1 VAADR
6 SDSGRSTHGL
16 SRSALHDLFRALFLT
31 RAAEERLEIL
41 QKQGHMTGGLYRS
54 LGQEA
59 GAVGAAYALRRRS
72 DGTGDFLAPTVRA
85 AGALFLFGGE
95 LVDFFRQYLARGT
108 SPTGG
113 RESNVHWCDFQKGF
127 VGPVSP
133 LGTMVEVMAGIT
145 MSFRLRDEDRVG
157 MVFAG
162 DGASSTGAWHEGI
175 NFAAVQECPLILIVE
190 HNQWAFSTPTHRH
203 TRVESFTEK
212 AAGYGLGAQ
221 SVDGT
226 DVLDVFDAVR
236 RAAAVARSG
245 GAAQMV
251 ELRYFRRLGHAQH
264 DPQDYVDPALIAEWE
279 ERDPID
285 LFRTRMIANE
295 WATEEELAH
304 LEEEAVEACRM
315 AAGQAIGEPYP
326 HGPDAV
332 EDVYTDFE
340 IARPWTRAETPDP
353 AQM

>member
-1 VAADR
+1 MLHEIFAA
-6 SDSGRSTHGL
+6 L
-16 SRSALHDLFRALFLT
+16 CLT
-31 RAAEERLEIL
+31 RAAEERLEL
-41 QKQGHMTGGLYRS
+41 MQKQGHVTGGLYRS

-59 GAVGAAYALRRRS
+59 GAVGAAYALRRRT
-72 DGTGDFLAPTVRA
+72 DGTGDVLAPTVRA

-95 LVDFFRQYLARGT
+95 IIDFFRQYMAKGT

-113 RESNVHWCDFQKGF
+113 RDSNVHWIDFDRGF

-145 MSFRLRDEDRVG
+145 LAFRLRDEDRVG

-162 DGASSTGAWHEGI
+162 DGASSTGAWHEGL
-175 NFAAVQECPLILIVE
+175 NFAAVQECPMLLMVE
-190 HNQWAFSTPTHRH
+190 HNQWAFSTPTHKN

-212 AAGYGLGAQ
+212 AAGYGLGAL

-226 DVLDVFDAVR
+226 DVLAVFDAVR

-245 GAAQMV
+245 GGAQMV

-264 DPQDYVDPALIAEWE
+264 DPQEYVDPALLAHWA

-285 LFRTRMIANE
+285 LFRARMIAND
-295 WATEEELAH
+295 WASESELSA
-304 LEEEAVEACRM
+304 LEEEAHDACQL
-315 AAGQAIGEPYP
+315 AAEQAIGEDQPF
-326 HGPDAV
+326 GPDAAD
-332 EDVYTDFE
+332 DVYTDVDVT
-340 IARPWTRAETPDP
+340 RPWTRAETPDP
-353 AQM
+353 ALM